1 MPGIILIKELRFLFL
16 NTCHSNS
23 CLFYALIYFL
33 ESFLR
38 FPEKHSSLR
47 EAIRRKVDMII
58 QNPVSLGEPLK
69 GNFRGYYSASVKKNF
84 LIIFLYCNSCR
95 KKGDDEIVLCS
106 DCLDRKN
113 DTIKFIAI
121 GPHDRV

>member
-1 MPGIILIKELRFLFL
+1 MNILFG
-16 NTCHSNS
+16 
-23 CLFYALIYFL
+23 

-38 FPEKHSSLR
+38 SLKKHPSLR

-95 KKGDDEIVLCS
+95 KKGDEETVLCS
-106 DCLDRKN
+106 DCSDCKN
-113 DTIKFIAI
+113 DTIKFIEI
-121 GPHDRV
+121 GPHDRVYKNQ